1 MSWGKMHLAEN
12 LDLAIVLEAWWENL
26 LTYHL
31 YFTFGGL
38 ARLSERSVDLRVI
51 MSSEESFE
59 CHLSHHKRVN
69 HLLLLMLLIILCSCF
84 REL

>member
-1 MSWGKMHLAEN
+1 MSWGKMRLAEN

-38 ARLSERSVDLRVI
+38 ARLSEHSVDLRV

>member
-38 ARLSERSVDLRVI
+38 ARLSEHSVDLRVV
-51 MSSEESFE
+51 SSEESFE

>member
-38 ARLSERSVDLRVI
+38 ARLSEHSVDLRV

>member
-1 MSWGKMHLAEN
+1 MHLAEN

-38 ARLSERSVDLRVI
+38 ARLSEHSVDLRV